1 MDITCVAGGNG
12 QLFFCDSEGGITICN
27 QNYSVKRF
35 QAHQGCIHFA
45 YLV

>member
-1 MDITCVAGGNG
+1 MDITCVTGGNG